1 MNRVDCINYLEI
13 PCRDLNATKAFF
25 AAAFGWQFMDY
36 GPEYSCFLD
45 VGIDGGFYQAPA
57 SFSAQAAPLI
67 VLYSDNLALKQEHIM
82 HHGGRIVRSVFSFPG
97 GRRFHF
103 ACPSGNE
110 YAVWSE

>member
-1 MNRVDCINYLEI
+1 MNRVNTINYLEI
-13 PCRDLNATKAFF
+13 PCSKLAETKAFF
-25 AAAFGWQFMDY
+25 SAVFGWAFLDY

-45 VGIDGGFYQAPA
+45 AGIDGGFYLADV
-57 SFSAQAAPLI
+57 SFTAAAGPLL
-67 VLYSDNLALKQEHIM
+67 VLYSDDLAAKQEQIM
-82 HHGGRIVRSVFSFPG
+82 HQGGRIVRSVFSFPG